1 MDYQDALL
9 SPDQYFDYLK
19 EKGDFPL
26 SQKPPKTVLIVYQ
39 KTALN
44 HLLNQYPH
52 HKGKSFLSKVAFFDA
67 LPVAVCGGFGVG
79 APALAIKL
87 EEMIAWGV
95 KRFVSLGT
103 ACVLTSDIKVHT
115 LVVAQ
120 KVLGVDGVSKHYG
133 DMKVGIEIE
142 ENFKQLLSSYAL
154 KEGVFPRPVTAI
166 STDLFFGTTRRDVDD
181 FQSRQAEV
189 LDMESAAF
197 YAICRKR
204 EVDALSLFVTSDSL
218 ATDEWTPGFD
228 SEATATEL
236 KKAVDFAFRFCIE
249 CS

>member
-1 MDYQDALL
+1 MDYQDVLL
-9 SPDQYFDYLK
+9 SPHQYFDYLK
-19 EKGDFPL
+19 QKGDFPS
-26 SQKPPKTVLIVYQ
+26 SQKLPKTVLIVYQ
-39 KTALN
+39 KAVLS

-52 HKGKSFLSKVAFFDA
+52 YKGKSFLSKMSFFDT
-67 LPVAVCGGFGVG
+67 LPVAVCGGFGIG

-87 EEMIAWGV
+87 EELIAWGV
-95 KRFVSLGT
+95 KRFVSIGT
-103 ACVLTSDIKVHT
+103 ACVLTSEIPVHS
-115 LVVAQ
+115 LVMAQ

-133 DMKVGIEIE
+133 DLKAGIEVDVGL
-142 ENFKQLLSSYAL
+142 KQLLSSYAM
-154 KEGVFPRPVTAI
+154 KEGVFPRPVTAM

-197 YAICRKR
+197 YAIAKKR
-204 EVDALSLFVTSDSL
+204 EVEALSLFVTSDSL

-228 SEATATEL
+228 SEATADEL
-236 KKAVDFAFRFCIE
+236 KKAADFAFRFCIE